1 VSDNFDLVCFSAND
15 SIQIAKIY
23 NEYITLSK
31 LQLQNNNKIALL
43 NENISLYKSE
53 ILEYKNTI
61 SMLNISIDVL
71 QKDRDTG
78 YDLYLQEAS
87 NSDKQHRKYILKTI
101 FISAGAG
108 IVGIGLGILI
118 GIFVI

>member
-1 VSDNFDLVCFSAND
+1 MSGNFDLVCFSAND

-87 NSDKQHRKYILKTI
+87 NSDKKHRKYILKTI

-108 IVGIGLGILI
+108 IVGVGLGILI
-118 GIFVI
+118 GIFAI